1 MIGTRGGPLHRIQAL
16 ETNSKLKTKPKPKP
30 KQGKQSEAKG
40 VTSQ

>member
-1 MIGTRGGPLHRIQAL
+1 MIETQGGPLHRIQAL
-16 ETNSKLKTKPKPKP
+16 ETKPKPKPKP